1 MANILTPTPT
11 PQYQQPLTRVRLAV
25 VVAVAAL
32 AMGALVAPSQGR
44 AVHTPPRELT
54 TVIANLNKAYGG
66 SHTGRLND
74 MSSVRAFVRRA
85 LEMTIYPPDVVLL
98 SEVRARPAKAAAR
111 AFSNKTG
118 DTYKVAAMPG
128 KVATKDYPGKQIHK
142 DTAIILNATSM
153 KQMSRG
159 AFMTHKYTRAEAAK
173 GQKLKFKKTAYTS
186 AVQRSGGGLYAF
198 ASVHLAPS
206 DTLRSKAISNSLRR
220 KWARQIKTKL
230 HNKFPNAVMRN
241 IGGDFNMSRCY
252 SGSFASCQEAK
263 FWSYLT
269 SHGYVDSL
277 YSMPKAQP
285 GNVNCDKRETG
296 VDYIFSTGNPL
307 KGRTDSRGGYSD
319 HKLRWALNEAAPY
332 QKC

>member
-1 MANILTPTPT
+1 LNLSYGDRLGGPN
-11 PQYQQPLTRVRLAV
+11 LTRVRLVLVFAI
-25 VVAVAAL
+25 AAL
-32 AMGALVAPSQGR
+32 AIGALVAPSQGR
-44 AVHTPPRELT
+44 ASHTPPGKLT

-85 LEMTIYPPDVVLL
+85 LQMTIYRPDVVLL

-118 DTYKVAAMPG
+118 DSYKVAAMPG
-128 KVATKDYPGKQIHK
+128 RVATKDLPGKQLQK
-142 DTAIILNATSM
+142 DTAIILNATTM
-153 KQMSRG
+153 KQVSPG
-159 AFMTHKYTRAEAAK
+159 AYMTHKYTRAEAAK
-173 GQKLKFKKTAYTS
+173 GQKREFKKTAYTS
-186 AVQRSGGGLYAF
+186 AVQRSSGGLYAF
-198 ASVHLAPS
+198 ASVHLTPA
-206 DTLRSKAISNSLRR
+206 DTLRSKAISDSLRR

-230 HNKFPNAVMRN
+230 HNKFPNAVMKN
-241 IGGDFNMSRCY
+241 IGGDFNMIRCY

-277 YSMPKAQP
+277 YSMPKARP
-285 GNVNCDKRETG
+285 GSVNCDKRETG

-307 KGRTDSRGGYSD
+307 QGGTDSRGGYSD
-319 HKLRWALNEAAPY
+319 HKLRWALNQAAPY